1 MQEERLIRTNP
12 PCASTDLGGGPTTVS
27 RTAGGCGEGG
37 SGCVA
42 GARDQLKGCRGHGSQ
57 RGSHSCAGVASG
69 KP

>member
-12 PCASTDLGGGPTTVS
+12 PYARTDLGGAPQLS

-42 GARDQLKGCRGHGSQ
+42 GHETSPRAAEATGVSGAPQLCWARL
-57 RGSHSCAGVASG
+57 
-69 KP
+69 